1 MPPPTHAPP
10 TVHSYPIAAFTPPRL
25 DHWPAAVRSAEI
37 ISGSLLRCG
46 PGVRPC
52 GWPETPRVRLAS
64 LAHLLEKDRTA
75 IGRTAAWVWG
85 ARHDHGPTI
94 DVALA
99 PGHRAVTGDMS
110 ALRLREIS
118 LQTEDRTLLGDYAVT
133 TPLRTLFDLLH
144 QPQSFTTVDVVCCR
158 LLSMR
163 IPQGVDTLRQLLQAR
178 QHAYRVRARD
188 RVSAIWG
195 DDAGY
200 APLTR

>member
-1 MPPPTHAPP
+1 MSPPPHAPP
-10 TVHSYPIAAFTPPRL
+10 APHAYPVAAFTPPSV

-37 ISGSLLRCG
+37 LAGSLLRCG

-64 LAHLLEKDRTA
+64 LAHRLEKDRTA

-94 DVALA
+94 DVATA
-99 PGHRAVTGDMS
+99 PGHRAITGETF
-110 ALRLREIS
+110 ALRLREIC
-118 LQTEDRTLLGDYAVT
+118 LQTEDRAFLGDYAVT

-144 QPQSFTTVDVVCCR
+144 QPQAFTTVDVVCCR
-158 LLSMR
+158 LLAMR
-163 IPQGVDTLRQLLQAR
+163 IPDGIDTLRELLNER
-178 QHAYRVRARD
+178 RHAFRVRARE

-195 DDAGY
+195 DEG
-200 APLTR
+200 